1 MRVILLVVVALL
13 AYDASSAI
21 SSTIRIAEYD
31 GDSQEDSFEDDKH
44 VRVVSELRWDRTE
57 EDPNNCTERCDAVYD
72 AEEYLRFCQE
82 RSYEC
87 RPFEKEMSA
96 EEWIKAL
103 WETAKELNG
112 RSLTYMLYPHG
123 HHDDQTELGNAALQ
137 EGIALGTDKAMHSP
151 RSSTVPI

>member
-1 MRVILLVVVALL
+1 MRRIPWV
-13 AYDASSAI
+13 AI
-21 SSTIRIAEYD
+21 SSSKKLGFPASSLVSLGGSFNSRFTCKTSRQSRTL

-96 EEWIKAL
+96 EV
-103 WETAKELNG
+103 
-112 RSLTYMLYPHG
+112 R
-123 HHDDQTELGNAALQ
+123 
-137 EGIALGTDKAMHSP
+137 
-151 RSSTVPI
+151 